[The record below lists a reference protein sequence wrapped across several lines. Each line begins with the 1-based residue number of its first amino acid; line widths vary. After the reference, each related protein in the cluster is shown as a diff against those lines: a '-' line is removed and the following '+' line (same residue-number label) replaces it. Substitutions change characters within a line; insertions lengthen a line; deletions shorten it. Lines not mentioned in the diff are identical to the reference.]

1 MATETQKPG
10 ILSVESANGVST
22 VTNISSGVS
31 VMIPGES
38 QNLAEAQNVLR
49 NYLDA
54 VKRARMLEKTLEGE
68 FTTGKNESEAAKLA
82 SMEENKAKMNLHLGI
97 IYSEPSELSLLRTP
111 LTRILTGCR
120 NLLGDENFNRVM
132 DARRNVPKLSE
143 EFLTTFGAATVVV
156 EMARD
161 SQVQEITNDSSTL
174 EADLTA
180 TG

>member
-10 ILSVESANGVST
+10 ILSVESASGVTT
-22 VTNISSGVS
+22 VTNIDSGVS

-38 QNLAEAQNVLR
+38 QDLTQAQTNLR

-68 FTTGKNESEAAKLA
+68 FTTGKNESELAKLA

-97 IYSEPSELSLLRTP
+97 IYSEPGELTLLRAP
-111 LTRILTGCR
+111 LARILTGCR
-120 NLLGDENFNRVM
+120 ELLGEENYNRVL

-143 EFLTTFGAATVVV
+143 EFLVSFGKATVSVEMSRSSEVV
-156 EMARD
+156 EIIDAA
-161 SQVQEITNDSSTL
+161 VVENL
-174 EADLTA
+174 VA